1 MNKSIQQVL
10 KGIAFQLYGNLPE
23 SISSLTFNSKN
34 VQSGSLF
41 FAIRG
46 QKEDGHKYIPQAVKN
61 GASAVVVEN
70 IFPDITSAQIKVTNT
85 RTALSHA
92 AANYY
97 DNPSKKMKVVGIT
110 GTNGKT
116 TVVYLLNHI
125 LKTANIPRG
134 TIGTLGYSIGDEH
147 FSGNLTTPESVM
159 LQKILYKMT
168 KNSISTVI
176 MEVSSHALALR
187 RVEDITFIGGVFT
200 NLSQDHL
207 DFHLTMESYA
217 EAKTE
222 LFRKVIMKG
231 FLVCNI
237 DDHYSEKFMNV
248 SKTPIST
255 FSINKN
261 ANFKWSAGV
270 SYIRKIEGIILSPE
284 GKIRVDCP
292 LSGEFNLKNILA
304 AVAVAINLGI
314 KPETISQALSQTESI
329 PGRLQEIYKSGY
341 PRIFVDYAH
350 TPDAIKNVLETLKEI
365 IPQDGK
371 LIALFGCGG
380 DRDRK
385 KRPMMAKSVESFA
398 DFAVVTDDNPRFED
412 PQHIIKE
419 TVKGFSK
426 SMSYKIINGRK
437 KAIMWTLKNFSEN
450 DIIALLGKGHEI
462 YQEINGKRY
471 PFNEVQ
477 IVKDI

>member
-1 MNKSIQQVL
+1 MNKSTQQVL

-46 QKEDGHKYIPQAVKN
+46 QKDNGHKYIPQAIKK

-70 IFPDITSAQIKVTNT
+70 IFPDITTPQIKVTNT

-97 DNPSKKMKVVGIT
+97 DNPSKKMTVVGIT

-125 LKTANIPRG
+125 LKTANVPRG
-134 TIGTLGYSIGDEH
+134 TIGTLGYSIGDEN
-147 FSGNLTTPESVM
+147 FSGNLTTPESVT

-314 KPETISQALSQTESI
+314 KPETISQALSQIESI

-380 DRDRK
+380 NRDRK
-385 KRPMMAKSVESFA
+385 KRPLMAKAVESFA

-412 PQHIIKE
+412 PQQIIQE

-437 KAIMWTLKNFSEN
+437 KAIMWTLKNASIN

-471 PFNEVQ
+471 PFNEVL

>member
-1 MNKSIQQVL
+1 ML

-46 QKEDGHKYIPQAVKN
+46 QKDNGHKYIPQAIKK

-70 IFPDITSAQIKVTNT
+70 IFPDITTPQIKVTNT

-97 DNPSKKMKVVGIT
+97 DNPSKKMTVVGIT

-125 LKTANIPRG
+125 LKTANVPRG
-134 TIGTLGYSIGDEH
+134 TIGTLGYSIGDEN
-147 FSGNLTTPESVM
+147 FSGNLTTPESVT

-304 AVAVAINLGI
+304 AIAVAINLGI
-314 KPETISQALSQTESI
+314 KPETISQALSQIESI

-380 DRDRK
+380 NRDRK
-385 KRPMMAKSVESFA
+385 KRPLMAKAVESFA

-412 PQHIIKE
+412 PQQIIQE

-437 KAIMWTLKNFSEN
+437 KAIMWTLKNASIN

-471 PFNEVQ
+471 PFNEVL

>member
-1 MNKSIQQVL
+1 MNKSTQQVL

-46 QKEDGHKYIPQAVKN
+46 QKDNGHKYIPQAIKK

-70 IFPDITSAQIKVTNT
+70 IFPDITTPQIKVTNT

-97 DNPSKKMKVVGIT
+97 DNPSKKMTVVGIT

-125 LKTANIPRG
+125 LKTANVPRG
-134 TIGTLGYSIGDEH
+134 TIGTLGYSIGDEN
-147 FSGNLTTPESVM
+147 FSGNLTTPESVT

-304 AVAVAINLGI
+304 AIAVAINLGI
-314 KPETISQALSQTESI
+314 KPETISQALSQIESI

-380 DRDRK
+380 NRDRK
-385 KRPMMAKSVESFA
+385 KRPLMAKAVESFA

-412 PQHIIKE
+412 PQQIIQE

-437 KAIMWTLKNFSEN
+437 KAIMWTLKNASIN

-471 PFNEVQ
+471 PFNEVL